1 VQTARDDEADQ
12 NANGWLLNFIDTVM
26 HLPSRTR
33 WSRMLHEV
41 H

>member
-1 VQTARDDEADQ
+1 V
-12 NANGWLLNFIDTVM
+12 NSWFYNLLDTLL
-26 HLPSRTR
+26 HFPSRTR